1 MNRRAFLGSMGISL
15 IQTAMAAGVGLAE
28 EKVAPAPMPTPTPT
42 TANRPSASRFPD
54 VMLTTHEGRDVR
66 FYQDLMKGK
75 VMLINFMYSTCTDC
89 PTYTANLA
97 RVQRLFGDRVGRDV
111 FMYSISLDPE
121 QDSPQVLRDY
131 AKTYSVQQG
140 WTFLTGSMADTTT
153 LRCRLGLRDPDPTVD
168 ADKTQH
174 IGVVLY
180 GNERL
185 DRWAACPALSEPRE
199 IVKYV
204 GWVEGSRQVPA

>member
-1 MNRRAFLGSMGISL
+1 MNRRAFLTRMGISL
-15 IQTAMAAGVGLAE
+15 IQTAMLAGAGLAE
-28 EKVAPAPMPTPTPT
+28 EKVAPASMPTPKPT

-75 VMLINFMYSTCTDC
+75 VMLINFMYTTCTDC

-121 QDSPQVLRDY
+121 QDTPQVLRDY

-140 WTFLTGSMADTTT
+140 WTFLTGSMADITT
-153 LRCRLGLRDPDPTVD
+153 LRRRLGLRDPDPTVD
-168 ADKTQH
+168 ADKAQH

-185 DRWAACPALSEPRE
+185 DRWAACPALLEPRQ

-204 GWVEGSRQVPA
+204 GSVEGTRQVPT